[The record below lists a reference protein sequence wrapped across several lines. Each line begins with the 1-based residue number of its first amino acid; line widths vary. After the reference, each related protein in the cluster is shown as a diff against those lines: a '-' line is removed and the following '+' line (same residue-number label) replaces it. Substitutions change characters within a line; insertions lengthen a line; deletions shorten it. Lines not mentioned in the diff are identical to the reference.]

1 MEFLYEILDRAKMKK
16 SDNVHRD
23 ITVTVNSCHV

>member
-1 MEFLYEILDRAKMKK
+1 MGFLYEILDPTKMKK

-23 ITVTVNSCHV
+23 ITVTVNSYHV